1 MFNMVLRR
9 RLRGYDSMIVG
20 KVTELCDH
28 ARKIF
33 GPSSGEKAF
42 QEVLKAYLEDQF
54 YIVNMR

>member
-1 MFNMVLRR
+1 
-9 RLRGYDSMIVG
+9 MIVG

-54 YIVNMR
+54 YIVSMT